1 MGKLLGSSFSA
12 EPWTQIM
19 PSDFTIR
26 PGTRQNV
33 RVMTRVPREGVDH
46 PHYYAD
52 LVLSG
57 AYADGQSAG
66 ETRSTIE
73 LLNPTEVSNPAG
85 SVEQIS
91 LSEGGEPNQYFVQA
105 RFVNIGNVHL
115 EPTLRAFL
123 LSPQGAQKRN
133 IELTGEEGMLL
144 PLNKRN
150 YSAELNLK
158 GIDPGFYALRVVAT
172 LAEDK
177 QVKSQLPIRI
187 ENEQVTGADGK
198 SELVSRVTVVD
209 PATAEL
215 PKDLGT
221 QMENEESA
229 TPSGEKEKSAGTAG

>member
-1 MGKLLGSSFSA
+1 MGELLGASFSA
-12 EPWTQIM
+12 EPWTQIT

-33 RVMTRVPREGVDH
+33 RVMARVPREGVDH

-66 ETRSTIE
+66 ETRSTVE
-73 LLNPTEVSNPAG
+73 LSNATAASNPAG
-85 SVEQIS
+85 SVERIT
-91 LSEGGEPNQYFVQA
+91 LSEGDEPNQYFVQA
-105 RFVNIGNVHL
+105 RFVNTGNVHL
-115 EPTLRAFL
+115 EPALRAFL

-133 IELTGEEGMLL
+133 IELNGEEGMLL
-144 PLNKRN
+144 PLNKRD

-172 LAEDK
+172 LVDDK
-177 QVKSQLPIRI
+177 QVRSQLPVQV
-187 ENEQVTGADGK
+187 EAEQVTGADGK
-198 SELVSRVTVVD
+198 PELVSRVTVVNSTK
-209 PATAEL
+209 AGL

-221 QMENEESA
+221 QTENDGSA
-229 TPSGEKEKSAGTAG
+229 TPAEEKQKSAGTAG